1 MKLARVIGT
10 IVSTIQHSSFDG
22 HRLMLCTYLTP
33 EGYSTGKQEIAVD
46 LVQSGVGDRVLIMSE
61 GNGVR
66 QLLGTD
72 AGPIRDVIVGIVDEV
87 TLDSTEAA
95 KMDHRKASTEV
106 STDASTISLSP
117 DQTKP
122 ASEPSTSEPEQ
133 PVTERSAS

>member
-33 EGYSTGKQEIAVD
+33 EGHSTGKQEIAVD

-95 KMDHRKASTEV
+95 KMDHSEV
-106 STDASTISLSP
+106 STEASTISLSP
-117 DQTKP
+117 DQTTP
-122 ASEPSTSEPEQ
+122 TSESSTSEPEQ
-133 PVTERSAS
+133 PATERSAS

>member
-72 AGPIRDVIVGIVDEV
+72 AGPIRDVIVGVVDEV

-95 KMDHRKASTEV
+95 KMDHSEASTE
-106 STDASTISLSP
+106 ASTTSLSP
-117 DQTKP
+117 NQTTP